1 MSRLSSPSELWEQKV
16 SPFIRNREP
25 NGGVETDDTKKTMS
39 RVTQL
44 IEQLHAN
51 KSSPPEREL
60 ITARLLGIVKS
71 RKEAR
76 SLIGSHSQAM
86 PLFVSLLR
94 NGTPIAKANVA
105 ATLSVLCKDDDL
117 RLKVILGGCI
127 PPLLTILKS
136 ETGEARK
143 AAAEAV
149 FKVTSSG
156 LSDDP
161 VGIRIFTTEGVVP
174 ALWQLMISDR
184 NQDKVVEVFVT
195 GSLRNLCTEK
205 DGYWKTTLDAGGVDI
220 VVKYL
225 SADNPA
231 AQSNAA
237 SLLARMVLAS
247 SECIPK
253 IIGSG
258 VINTLL
264 SFLEEKNDVSLRAS
278 TAEAL
283 NVISSKSPEARKL
296 ITDAQGVALLIG
308 AVVSPYKQGIEGEEA
323 DALQLHATRALA
335 NISGG
340 MPALLV
346 YLGELS
352 QSSRLSAPVPD
363 ILGALA
369 YALKVFERSP
379 EAEQFDA
386 KKIEN
391 FLMLLLKPRDNKLVQ
406 ERLLQ
411 AMINLYGNAYL
422 SKLINQSKTK
432 RVLTGLI
439 LMAVAD
445 VKEYLILSMMR
456 LCNQGMDI
464 WESIRMREGVQLL
477 ISLLGLSGEQ
487 QQEYAVEMLAMLTD
501 QVEDSKWAITAAGGI
516 PPLVHLL
523 DNGTLKAREYA
534 AHALEILCSHSE
546 DIRACV
552 ENADAIPSFLW
563 LLKNGGPKGQE
574 TSASALKKLI
584 RVGDAPTINQL
595 SAMLQGDLPSSK
607 THIIPVLGHVLAMA
621 SSNDL
626 VEEGAAANKG
636 FRSLVQVLN
645 SSNESTKECAAFT
658 LSDLF
663 SAREDICDSLATEEL
678 VNQCMKLLAN
688 DTPAAASHSARALGA
703 LSRLNKRMSTRK
715 MSYADGDIKHLIR
728 MAKTAPIVSA
738 ETAMAAMANLLSD
751 PELATE
757 ALYEDVASALTR
769 VLGEGSIEG
778 KRNATRSLHQLLK
791 YFLIPDILK
800 GPAQRRFVVLGVAE
814 SLKAMAMDGN
824 DAANALDIITLLAK
838 IKEGANTNNATFS
851 ALAKV
856 PSSSE
861 PLVQCLSE
869 GSPVVQD
876 KAIEILSRLCM
887 EQPAMLSGLLIS
899 KARSVAALAERII
912 NSSLEV
918 RIGGTALL
926 ICAARD
932 YRHQSMDS
940 LDASGYLKPLV
951 FALVGMMKHKSKYS
965 SLEIEVKTPR
975 GYAGNAAFQE
985 GDELKVSDS
994 VTVSGSTLAM
1004 WLLSIIS
1011 SFHAKSKVTIV
1022 EAGGLDIL
1030 ADRLAK
1036 HTANQQEGFEDSE
1049 GLWISTLLLALLF
1062 QDPNVVSSPTTIRFV
1077 PIIAMLLKSE
1087 EVFNQFFAAQALSSL
1102 VSHRNEGI
1110 NLAVSNSDAIGGL
1123 MTLIGHTETDIPN
1136 LFALFI
1142 EFSLVTI
1149 PDQVVL
1155 QCLFEIED
1163 VRAGSIARKTI
1174 PLLVDLL
1181 KPMPNKCGAPP
1192 FAVRLLTQIADGN
1205 DTNKLI
1211 MAEAGAL
1218 NGLNK
1223 YLCLNPQDL
1232 TEATI
1237 SELLRV
1243 LFGNHNLL
1251 KYEAATSCMINL
1263 VGVVRLGSRSARL
1276 SAISALNE
1284 LFGAENIRA
1293 CEASM
1298 QAVQPLVEVLESAS
1312 ESEQHATISTLIKLT
1327 SDSNPR
1333 AMLMTISE
1341 PNPLEI
1347 LYKIL
1352 TSSSS
1357 LELKSDAAK
1366 LCFIIFSDPKSRTV
1380 PIASQCM
1387 EPLISL
1393 IQSGYETAV
1402 ESGICAFERLLDEEQ
1417 QVELASTFDL
1427 VDLLVGLVS
1436 GTNYRLIE
1444 ASVCAMI
1451 KLGKDRT
1458 PRKLDMVKAGIIDN
1472 CLQLLPVA
1480 PISVCSTISELF
1492 RVLTN
1497 SSAISRSPAAAKIVE
1512 PLFTLLRRPDFGLWG
1527 QHSVLQALVNILEKP
1542 QSLDALKLTPSQAI
1556 QPLITFLESPSHAI
1570 LQLGTELLSHLLE
1583 QEHFKQDIMTKNA
1596 VVPLVQ
1602 LAGIGILNLQ
1612 QTAIKALEN
1621 ISLNWPNEVA
1631 DAGGIF
1637 ELSKFIIQ
1645 DDPQPP
1651 DALLELAA
1659 EILCNVLRSDSEYY
1673 LKVPLVVLVK
1683 ILYSTSETSV
1693 MVALNALTLYE
1704 STDPSSAELMA
1715 EAGVIDALI
1724 DLLRSHQCEEPSG
1737 KLLEALF
1744 NKDRVREMKVSK
1756 YAIAPLAQYL
1766 LDPQTRS
1773 QPGTFLATLALGD
1786 LSRHEGLARASDSA
1800 FACRALIRVLTH
1812 HRTEEVCIVV
1822 ISALQNF
1829 ILRSRNN
1836 RRAVADAGGILA
1848 IQELLLSPNTEL
1860 VLQSA
1865 ILLRCLFSNHTLQD
1879 CVSNELIKSLT
1890 AVLEKQD
1897 SLPTPVIEEILRTF
1911 LVVFSTFPK
1920 LHASEAATL
1929 CIPHIVAGLN
1939 GSSATQELVL
1949 APLML
1954 LKQSWPSMPVDMSK
1968 AQATAASEAILALQT
1983 LLKNCPPALHDKLE
1997 SLLHC
2002 LPGCLTVTI
2011 KRASSLKSVMGGTN
2025 AFCRLKVGNGPARQ
2039 TKVVYHST
2047 SPEWNEVFTWAFD
2060 VPPTDQKLYIL
2071 CRSKNTFGKTT
2082 LGRVSIQI
2090 DKIVGEGTY
2099 SEVFTLSSD
2108 TSKDGSARTLEVEVA
2123 WSNNR
2128 TSNEGE

>member
-1 MSRLSSPSELWEQKV
+1 MSRLSPSSELWEQKV

-25 NGGVETDDTKKTMS
+25 NGGVEMDDTKKTMS

-161 VGIRIFTTEGVVP
+161 VGIRIFSTEGVVP
-174 ALWQLMISDR
+174 ALWQLLISDR

-258 VINTLL
+258 VMNTLL

-278 TAEAL
+278 AAEAL
-283 NVISSKSPEARKL
+283 NVISSKSPEAKKL

-323 DALQLHATRALA
+323 DALQLHATRVLA

-477 ISLLGLSGEQ
+477 ISLLGLSSEQ

-636 FRSLVQVLN
+636 FRSLLQVLN

-663 SAREDICDSLATEEL
+663 SAREDICDSLATEEV

-791 YFLIPDILK
+791 YFPIPDILK

-824 DAANALDIITLLAK
+824 DASNALDIITLLAK
-838 IKEGANTNNATFS
+838 IKEGANTTNATFS

-1077 PIIAMLLKSE
+1077 PTIALLLKSE

-1123 MTLIGHTETDIPN
+1123 MTLIGHTEPDIPN

-1211 MAEAGAL
+1211 MAEAGVL

-1223 YLCLNPQDL
+1223 YLCLNPHDL

-1284 LFGAENIRA
+1284 LFDAENIRA

-1333 AMLMTISE
+1333 AMLMTNSE
-1341 PNPLEI
+1341 LNPLEI

-1393 IQSGYETAV
+1393 IQSGYEIAV

-1427 VDLLVGLVS
+1427 VDLLV
-1436 GTNYRLIE
+1436 
-1444 ASVCAMI
+1444 
-1451 KLGKDRT
+1451 
-1458 PRKLDMVKAGIIDN
+1458 
-1472 CLQLLPVA
+1472 
-1480 PISVCSTISELF
+1480 
-1492 RVLTN
+1492 
-1497 SSAISRSPAAAKIVE
+1497 
-1512 PLFTLLRRPDFGLWG
+1512 
-1527 QHSVLQALVNILEKP
+1527 
-1542 QSLDALKLTPSQAI
+1542 
-1556 QPLITFLESPSHAI
+1556 
-1570 LQLGTELLSHLLE
+1570 
-1583 QEHFKQDIMTKNA
+1583 
-1596 VVPLVQ
+1596 
-1602 LAGIGILNLQ
+1602 
-1612 QTAIKALEN
+1612 
-1621 ISLNWPNEVA
+1621 
-1631 DAGGIF
+1631 
-1637 ELSKFIIQ
+1637 
-1645 DDPQPP
+1645 
-1651 DALLELAA
+1651 
-1659 EILCNVLRSDSEYY
+1659 
-1673 LKVPLVVLVK
+1673 
-1683 ILYSTSETSV
+1683 
-1693 MVALNALTLYE
+1693 
-1704 STDPSSAELMA
+1704 

-1929 CIPHIVAGLN
+1929 SIPHIVAGLIS

-1968 AQATAASEAILALQT
+1968 AQATAASEAIPALQT

-2039 TKVVYHST
+2039 TKVVHST

-2108 TSKDGSARTLEVEVA
+2108 TSKDGSTRTLEVEVA

>member
-1 MSRLSSPSELWEQKV
+1 MSRLSPSSELWEQKV

-25 NGGVETDDTKKTMS
+25 NGGVEMDDSKKTMS

-71 RKEAR
+71 RKEGR

-161 VGIRIFTTEGVVP
+161 VGIRIFSTEGVVP
-174 ALWQLMISDR
+174 ALWQLLISDR

-258 VINTLL
+258 VMNTLL

-278 TAEAL
+278 AAEAL
-283 NVISSKSPEARKL
+283 NVISSKSPEAKKL

-323 DALQLHATRALA
+323 DALQLHATRVLA

-477 ISLLGLSGEQ
+477 ISLLGLSSEQ

-636 FRSLVQVLN
+636 FRSLLQVLN

-663 SAREDICDSLATEEL
+663 SAREDICDSLATEEV

-791 YFLIPDILK
+791 YFPIPDILK

-824 DAANALDIITLLAK
+824 DASNALDIITLLAK
-838 IKEGANTNNATFS
+838 IKEGANTTNATFS

-1077 PIIAMLLKSE
+1077 PTIALPLKSE

-1181 KPMPNKCGAPP
+1181 KPMPNKCSAPP

-1211 MAEAGAL
+1211 MAEAGVL

-1223 YLCLNPQDL
+1223 YLCLNPHDL

-1284 LFGAENIRA
+1284 LFDAENIRA

-1333 AMLMTISE
+1333 AMLMTNSE
-1341 PNPLEI
+1341 LNPLEI

-1393 IQSGYETAV
+1393 IQSGYEIAV

-1427 VDLLVGLVS
+1427 VDLLV
-1436 GTNYRLIE
+1436 
-1444 ASVCAMI
+1444 
-1451 KLGKDRT
+1451 
-1458 PRKLDMVKAGIIDN
+1458 
-1472 CLQLLPVA
+1472 
-1480 PISVCSTISELF
+1480 
-1492 RVLTN
+1492 
-1497 SSAISRSPAAAKIVE
+1497 
-1512 PLFTLLRRPDFGLWG
+1512 
-1527 QHSVLQALVNILEKP
+1527 
-1542 QSLDALKLTPSQAI
+1542 
-1556 QPLITFLESPSHAI
+1556 
-1570 LQLGTELLSHLLE
+1570 
-1583 QEHFKQDIMTKNA
+1583 
-1596 VVPLVQ
+1596 
-1602 LAGIGILNLQ
+1602 
-1612 QTAIKALEN
+1612 
-1621 ISLNWPNEVA
+1621 
-1631 DAGGIF
+1631 
-1637 ELSKFIIQ
+1637 
-1645 DDPQPP
+1645 
-1651 DALLELAA
+1651 
-1659 EILCNVLRSDSEYY
+1659 
-1673 LKVPLVVLVK
+1673 
-1683 ILYSTSETSV
+1683 
-1693 MVALNALTLYE
+1693 
-1704 STDPSSAELMA
+1704 

-1929 CIPHIVAGLN
+1929 SIPHIVAGLIS

-1968 AQATAASEAILALQT
+1968 AQATAASEAIPALQT

-2039 TKVVYHST
+2039 TKVVHST

>member
-1 MSRLSSPSELWEQKV
+1 MSRLSPSSELWEQKV

-25 NGGVETDDTKKTMS
+25 NGGVEMDDSKKTMS

-71 RKEAR
+71 RKEGR

-161 VGIRIFTTEGVVP
+161 VGIRIFSTEGVVP
-174 ALWQLMISDR
+174 ALWQLLISDR

-258 VINTLL
+258 VMNTLL

-278 TAEAL
+278 AAEAL
-283 NVISSKSPEARKL
+283 NVISSKSPEAKKL

-323 DALQLHATRALA
+323 DALQLHATRVLA

-477 ISLLGLSGEQ
+477 ISLLGLSSEQ

-636 FRSLVQVLN
+636 FKSLVQVLN

-663 SAREDICDSLATEEL
+663 SAREDICDSLATEEV

-791 YFLIPDILK
+791 YFPIPDILK

-824 DAANALDIITLLAK
+824 DASNALDIIILLAK
-838 IKEGANTNNATFS
+838 IKEGANTTNATFS

-1077 PIIAMLLKSE
+1077 PTIALLLKSE

-1149 PDQVVL
+1149 PEQVVL

-1211 MAEAGAL
+1211 MAEAGVL

-1284 LFGAENIRA
+1284 LFDAENIRA

-1333 AMLMTISE
+1333 AMMMTNSE

-1427 VDLLVGLVS
+1427 VDLLV
-1436 GTNYRLIE
+1436 
-1444 ASVCAMI
+1444 
-1451 KLGKDRT
+1451 
-1458 PRKLDMVKAGIIDN
+1458 
-1472 CLQLLPVA
+1472 
-1480 PISVCSTISELF
+1480 
-1492 RVLTN
+1492 
-1497 SSAISRSPAAAKIVE
+1497 
-1512 PLFTLLRRPDFGLWG
+1512 
-1527 QHSVLQALVNILEKP
+1527 
-1542 QSLDALKLTPSQAI
+1542 
-1556 QPLITFLESPSHAI
+1556 
-1570 LQLGTELLSHLLE
+1570 
-1583 QEHFKQDIMTKNA
+1583 
-1596 VVPLVQ
+1596 
-1602 LAGIGILNLQ
+1602 
-1612 QTAIKALEN
+1612 
-1621 ISLNWPNEVA
+1621 
-1631 DAGGIF
+1631 
-1637 ELSKFIIQ
+1637 
-1645 DDPQPP
+1645 
-1651 DALLELAA
+1651 
-1659 EILCNVLRSDSEYY
+1659 
-1673 LKVPLVVLVK
+1673 
-1683 ILYSTSETSV
+1683 
-1693 MVALNALTLYE
+1693 
-1704 STDPSSAELMA
+1704 

-1929 CIPHIVAGLN
+1929 SIPHIVAGLIS

-1968 AQATAASEAILALQT
+1968 AQATAASEAIPALQT

-2039 TKVVYHST
+2039 TKVVHST